1 VSRETAGAAIR
12 ALRESRDWS
21 LAELAAAT
29 GVSTMGL
36 SYLERGTRKPQKRT
50 VQRVENG
57 LGLPPGTYA
66 RLVVANDPDI
76 ELAQLLERAGSR
88 IPELPGSAPVTANAA
103 DMLEMASAAYLEMLN
118 SLIEHLPPVTSNEY
132 ETYIRSALAQSAKAE
147 MLAANSWRVTA
158 GAGTA
163 SPGLM
168 AHITAAERI
177 RSDLIARLSGST
189 AARLERACAGRELPD
204 PVVAALIGVTVG
216 EMWEIRTGGPIPPAA
231 LPRINAFLEGLS

>member
-1 VSRETAGAAIR
+1 
-12 ALRESRDWS
+12 
-21 LAELAAAT
+21 
-29 GVSTMGL
+29 
-36 SYLERGTRKPQKRT
+36 
-50 VQRVENG
+50 
-57 LGLPPGTYA
+57 
-66 RLVVANDPDI
+66 
-76 ELAQLLERAGSR
+76 
-88 IPELPGSAPVTANAA
+88 
-103 DMLEMASAAYLEMLN
+103 MLEMASAAYLEMLN
-118 SLIEHLPPVTSNEY
+118 SLIEHLPPATSNEY

-147 MLAANSWRVTA
+147 MLAANSWRVMA

-189 AARLERACAGRELPD
+189 AARLERACAVCELPD

-216 EMWEIRTGGPIPPAA
+216 EMWEIRTGGPIPPAT